1 MIYDSTRARM
11 WHAVIRAKHM
21 LLNMLGKMKKVWIN
35 KNERLFRLS
44 PPIKA
49 SKTVQNMYMD
59 KLFSVIADGQWH
71 TLAELSDKLKLDM
84 DRLLKLI
91 TFLHEYGF
99 LTFRE
104 DRVKI
109 TDEVRRL
116 LDELAH

>member
-1 MIYDSTRARM
+1 
-11 WHAVIRAKHM
+11 M
-21 LLNMLGKMKKVWIN
+21 LLNMLGKMKRAWIN